1 MVLLGIAMFGG
12 VGWAAPEVLNYSGK
26 ISVSGQPYTGQ
37 AYFKFA
43 LVNGAGTVSYWSND
57 GNFTTPQEPAQSVAA
72 TVSEGVYTIRLGDAA
87 LAGMQALP
95 GQIFRDHSDA
105 HLRIWFAQSASEPF
119 ELLSPDHA
127 IGAVPYA
134 LNGSLAAGNSSSGN
148 VSN

>member
-1 MVLLGIAMFGG
+1 MIPFPHRVRALAVLLGIVMFGG
-12 VGWAAPEVLNYSGK
+12 LGWSAPEVLNYSGK

-87 LAGMQALP
+87 LPGMQALP
-95 GQIFRDHSDA
+95 GQVFRDHSDLSA
-105 HLRIWFAQSASEPF
+105 DLVCPIAQR
-119 ELLSPDHA
+119 
-127 IGAVPYA
+127 A
-134 LNGSLAAGNSSSGN
+134 L
-148 VSN
+148 